1 MKIFY
6 IDLFS
11 GAGGTTTGIHLLDN
25 PNIRVV
31 ACVNHDA
38 KAIES
43 HKANHPECIHFVEDV
58 RDMKVIQH
66 IAALVQVKYPKF
78 QVDVFWGN
86 EPAQGKTLEQ
96 IRASKIR
103 AKKAKITEIKNK
115 LEKARLNWC
124 SLFPIEDDPTYQ
136 RAIEKLRV
144 VEKELTELNQ
154 ITKLV

>member
-1 MKIFY
+1 MKNAFDVVYYFNIKVKNENRETVEFLSWSGLRF
-6 IDLFS
+6 DL
-11 GAGGTTTGIHLLDN
+11 
-25 PNIRVV
+25 R
-31 ACVNHDA
+31 
-38 KAIES
+38 
-43 HKANHPECIHFVEDV
+43 
-58 RDMKVIQH
+58 MKYDWYFKYR
-66 IAALVQVKYPKF
+66 AALLQVKYPKF

-96 IRASKIR
+96 IQQGRIR
-103 AKKAKITEIKNK
+103 AKKGKVNEIKNK

-154 ITKLV
+154 IAKLA

>member
-1 MKIFY
+1 MKNAFDVVHYFNIKAKNENRETIEFLSWSGLRF
-6 IDLFS
+6 DL
-11 GAGGTTTGIHLLDN
+11 
-25 PNIRVV
+25 R
-31 ACVNHDA
+31 
-38 KAIES
+38 
-43 HKANHPECIHFVEDV
+43 
-58 RDMKVIQH
+58 MKYDWYFKYR
-66 IAALVQVKYPKF
+66 AALLQVKYPKF
-78 QVDVFWGN
+78 QIDVFWGN

-96 IRASKIR
+96 IQQGRIR

-115 LEKARLNWC
+115 LEKARLNWS